1 MGHLAPGLKRLVQC
15 APGWQEERELPEG
28 FRAMLDETI
37 RRYIASYN
45 DRDIDAMLACV
56 TDDVVFENISNAGQ
70 SMRLDGKVMMRQ
82 VAEVSGNA
90 FSYRRQ
96 RLINIVTGTGKAAAE
111 IEFEGRAAVD
121 LPNGVR
127 AGETVRVRG
136 ASFFEFRGALLC
148 RIADYS

>member
-1 MGHLAPGLKRLVQC
+1 
-15 APGWQEERELPEG
+15 
-28 FRAMLDETI
+28 MLDEII

-45 DRDIDAMLACV
+45 DRDIDGMLACV

-70 SMRLDGKVMMRQ
+70 SMRLDGKAMMRQ

-96 RLINIVTGTGKAAAE
+96 RLTNLVTGEGKAAAE

-121 LPNGVR
+121 LP
-127 AGETVRVRG
+127 
-136 ASFFEFRGALLC
+136 
-148 RIADYS
+148 

>member
-1 MGHLAPGLKRLVQC
+1 MQY
-15 APGWQEERELPEG
+15 APGWQEERALPEG
-28 FRAMLDETI
+28 FRAVLDETI

-96 RLINIVTGTGKAAAE
+96 RLINIVTGSGKAAAE

-136 ASFFEFRGALLC
+136 ASFFEFRGPLLC

>member
-1 MGHLAPGLKRLVQC
+1 MR
-15 APGWQEERELPEG
+15 PES
-28 FRAMLDETI
+28 AVLDDVI
-37 RRYIASYN
+37 RQYIASYN
-45 DRDIDAMLACV
+45 NRDIDAMLACV

-70 SMRLDGKVMMRQ
+70 SMRLDGKAMMRQ

-96 RLINIVTGTGKAAAE
+96 RLINLVTGTGTAAAE
-111 IEFEGRAAVD
+111 IEFVGRAAVD

-127 AGETVRVRG
+127 AGETVKVRG
-136 ASFFEFRGALLC
+136 ASFFEFRGPLLC

>member
-1 MGHLAPGLKRLVQC
+1 MTQTGPGLKRLVQY
-15 APGWQEERELPEG
+15 APGWQVTGTPKRDPQ
-28 FRAMLDETI
+28 AVLDEII

-45 DRDIDAMLACV
+45 DRDIDGMLACV

-70 SMRLDGKVMMRQ
+70 SMRLDGKAMMRQ

-96 RLINIVTGTGKAAAE
+96 RLINLVTSDVKAAAE

-127 AGETVRVRG
+127 AGETVKVRG
-136 ASFFEFRGALLC
+136 ASFFEFRGPLLC

>member
-1 MGHLAPGLKRLVQC
+1 
-15 APGWQEERELPEG
+15 
-28 FRAMLDETI
+28 MLDEII

-70 SMRLDGKVMMRQ
+70 SMRLDGKTMMRQ

-96 RLINIVTGTGKAAAE
+96 RLINLVSGEGKAAAE

-127 AGETVRVRG
+127 AGETVKVRG
-136 ASFFEFRGALLC
+136 ASFFEFRGPLLC

>member
-1 MGHLAPGLKRLVQC
+1 MGTDTGNLKAV
-15 APGWQEERELPEG
+15 
-28 FRAMLDETI
+28 LDEII

-70 SMRLDGKVMMRQ
+70 SMRLDGKGMMRQ

-96 RLINIVTGTGKAAAE
+96 RLINLVASENKAAAE

-127 AGETVRVRG
+127 AGETVKVRG
-136 ASFFEFRGALLC
+136 ASFFEFRGPLLC